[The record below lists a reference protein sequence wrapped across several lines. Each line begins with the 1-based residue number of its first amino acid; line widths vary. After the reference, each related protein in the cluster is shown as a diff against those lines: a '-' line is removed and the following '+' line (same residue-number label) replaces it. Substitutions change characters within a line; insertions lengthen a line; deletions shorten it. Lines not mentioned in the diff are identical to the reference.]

1 MKNEEEEKM
10 KIAKKLSDTPF
21 ATTNLS
27 FLKKSQLLILINSI
41 LTRITYDSDRWLD
54 DDIKAILSNQKC
66 WLIEALVPD
75 FFEKIE

>member
-1 MKNEEEEKM
+1 MKDEEKEKM
-10 KIAKKLSDTPF
+10 KIAKKLFDTPF

-41 LTRITYDSDRWLD
+41 LTRLTDDNWVE
-54 DDIKAILSNQKC
+54 DDIKTILYHQKY
-66 WLIEALVPD
+66 WLIEALAPD